1 MVIGHTIQKARWSMS
16 TPFAL
21 IIISQYTNLPKW
33 GWWWFFAPINVYVFS
48 QIKNDGT
55 LDKYIKKKI
64 AAKGYD
70 QKSDIG
76 YEDTYI

>member
-1 MVIGHTIQKARWSMS
+1 MVDVDSICLNYYIPVHE
-16 TPFAL
+16 FAKMGL
-21 IIISQYTNLPKW
+21 VMIFRADRRLW
-33 GWWWFFAPINVYVFS
+33 FS